1 MKHSNLIISAAMAA
15 AMVLPAGCKPETVTP
30 TGLTINPQ
38 SIEIVKGE
46 TYALSVTIEPEGAST
61 EGIIWTSSSPET
73 AGIDAAGIVSAM
85 AVGETTVTAALDG
98 LSSSCKVT
106 VKGPEAES
114 LAINVENATISIGEQ
129 LQLNATASPEDA
141 DISDINWTSSD
152 SSIADVD
159 SQSGLVTANAA
170 GSVTIKAT
178 SGNAEATCIITVAA
192 PAKTGDYFYSDGTW
206 STEIVNGK
214 QCIGIV
220 FAVGHNEYDAS
231 DYSGSG
237 IGKVKCNGYA
247 VALTDASDSYA
258 MWGPK
263 GIELGLYP
271 KDEFGDPIQNGSENG
286 KYNDWSGYMYSKIAE
301 EESEK
306 SGGLSPDRA
315 EGYPLFYHAMVTYSS
330 IVPAPEN
337 TSGWFLPSI
346 SQLYKITEVSD
357 RIESVEGG
365 KKLANDWYGSSSEAA
380 VDNPGPQ
387 DYFRYLMNMG
397 TPSVSSDGKDGEW
410 FYARSVLAF

>member
-15 AMVLPAGCKPETVTP
+15 AMLLPAGCKPENVTP
-30 TGLTINPQ
+30 TGLTIHPQ

-46 TYALSVTIEPEGAST
+46 TCPLSVTVEPEGASAD
-61 EGIIWTSSSPET
+61 GIIWTSDKPET
-73 AGIDAAGIVSAM
+73 ASVDADGNVSAIAAGEA
-85 AVGETTVTAALDG
+85 TVKATLSG
-98 LSSSCKVT
+98 LSASCKVT
-106 VKGPEAES
+106 VKGPAAES
-114 LAINVENATISIGEQ
+114 LTINVGKATISIGEQ
-129 LQLNATASPEDA
+129 LQLNVSVSPEDA

-152 SSIADVD
+152 SGIADVD
-159 SQSGLVTANAA
+159 PESGLVTAIAA
-170 GSVTIKAT
+170 GSATIKAT
-178 SGNAEATCIITVAA
+178 SGNAEATCSITVAT

-206 STEIVNGK
+206 STEIVAGK

-220 FAVGHNEYDAS
+220 FAVGHSEYDAS
-231 DYSGSG
+231 DYSDTG
-237 IGKVKCNGYA
+237 IGKEKCNGYV

-271 KDEFGDPIQNGSENG
+271 KDEFGDPVRNGGEDG
-286 KYNDWSGYMYSKIAE
+286 KYNDWSGYLYSKIAE
-301 EESEK
+301 EDSGK
-306 SGGLSPDRA
+306 NGGLSPDKA
-315 EGYPLFYHAMVTYSS
+315 EGHPLFYHAMITYANA
-330 IVPAPEN
+330 VPAPEN

-346 SQLYKITEVSD
+346 SQLYQSMEVSD
-357 RIESVEGG
+357 RIVSAEGG

-397 TPSVSSDGKDGEW
+397 TPSVSADGKDGAW